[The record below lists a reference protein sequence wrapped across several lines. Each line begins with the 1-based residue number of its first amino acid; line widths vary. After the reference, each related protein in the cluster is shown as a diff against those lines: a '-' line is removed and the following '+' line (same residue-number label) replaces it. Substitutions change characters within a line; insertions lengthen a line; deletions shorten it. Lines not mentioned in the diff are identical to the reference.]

1 MAEETSEPITRLLR
15 EWQDGDRDALDRLI
29 PLVYQELYV
38 IASRGMARE
47 ARDGIIQTTSLVNEA
62 YMKLA
67 GQRNVEWQNRG
78 HFFAIAAA
86 IMRRILLDDARGR
99 LRQKRGGGAM
109 TVALED
115 VTTAAHEDPVDALDL
130 IAVDRA
136 LTELQQIDPEQ
147 ATIVELR
154 FFAGLTVEETAYV
167 LGSSPATIKRE
178 WAVAKGWLHRA
189 LTGGYASPR
198 RC

>member
-29 PLVYQELYV
+29 PLVYRELYV

-47 ARDGIIQTTSLVNEA
+47 SRDGIIQTTSLVNEA

-67 GQRNVEWQNRG
+67 GQRSVEWQNRG
-78 HFFAIAAA
+78 HFFAIAAG

-109 TVALED
+109 TVALEELAA
-115 VTTAAHEDPVDALDL
+115 VAHEDPVDALDL

-178 WAVAKGWLHRA
+178 WAMAKGWLHRA
-189 LTGGYASPR
+189 LTGGYAGR
-198 RC
+198 RRP

>member
-1 MAEETSEPITRLLR
+1 MAEKISEPITRLLR

-47 ARDGIIQTTSLVNEA
+47 SRDGIIQTTSLVNEA

-67 GQRNVEWQNRG
+67 RQRNVDWQNRG

-99 LRQKRGGGAM
+99 LRQKRGGGAL

-115 VTTAAHEDPVDALDL
+115 LATVSHDQPIDALDL

-154 FFAGLTVEETAYV
+154 FFAGLTVEETADV

-178 WAVAKGWLHRA
+178 WALAKGWLHRA

-198 RC
+198 RP